1 MQFYNLVCCARE
13 WGVALMTNGEFK
25 LQMEKRTVAFSIMV
39 LKLLRQVPASLEVR
53 NIRDQVIRSATA
65 VGANYREAN
74 RAESRSDFVHKIAIV
89 AKEASESEYWL
100 ILLAELH
107 PEIAE
112 TGKVREE
119 AGELVRIFDKIRHSA
134 DNRGKSAP

>member
-1 MQFYNLVCCARE
+1 
-13 WGVALMTNGEFK
+13 MTNGEFK
-25 LQMEKRTVAFSIMV
+25 LQMEKRTVAFSIRV
-39 LKLLRQVPASLEVR
+39 IKLLRQIPVSLEVR

-74 RAESRSDFVHKIAIV
+74 RAESRRDFHHKIAIV

-119 AGELVRIFDKIRHSA
+119 AGELVRIFDKIRHSTQSGVKA
-134 DNRGKSAP
+134 TP

>member
-1 MQFYNLVCCARE
+1 
-13 WGVALMTNGEFK
+13 MTNGEFK
-25 LQMEKRTVAFSIMV
+25 LQMEKRTVAFSIRV
-39 LKLLRQVPASLEVR
+39 IKLLRQIPVSLEVR

-74 RAESRSDFVHKIAIV
+74 RAESRGDFLHKIAIV

-119 AGELVRIFDKIRHSA
+119 AGELVRIFDKIRHSTQSGVKA
-134 DNRGKSAP
+134 TP